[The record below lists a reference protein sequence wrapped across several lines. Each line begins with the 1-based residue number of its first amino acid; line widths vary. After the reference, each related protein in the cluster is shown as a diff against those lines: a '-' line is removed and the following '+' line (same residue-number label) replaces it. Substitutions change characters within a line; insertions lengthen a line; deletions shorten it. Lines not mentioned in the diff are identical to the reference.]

1 MQLKE
6 VAKWSTALDCKSIDN
21 LSSRVQISPS
31 LFLMIFISNRKFSK
45 LLKISYIK
53 STLVLQLMHILLY
66 KKKYI
71 QFLTSYVSA
80 GFEVVYICSNKW
92 LYPTINFLTKHSLFL
107 FTSVIDVVCYDLP
120 QKLYRFSLVYVLFS
134 IKYSSKIYVVTRIQE
149 DVSRLLSIVSLFRSV
164 QWSER
169 EVFDFFG
176 VFFNFNTDLRR
187 ILTDYGFKGFPL
199 RKDFPLSG
207 YIEVK
212 YDENKK
218 RIVTESIELSQE
230 FRTFNFKTPW

>member
-1 MQLKE
+1 
-6 VAKWSTALDCKSIDN
+6 
-21 LSSRVQISPS
+21 
-31 LFLMIFISNRKFSK
+31 MIFISNRKFSK

-53 STLVLQLMHILLY
+53 STMVLQLMHILLY

-107 FTSVIDVVCYDLP
+107 FTSVIDIVCYDLP

-134 IKYSSKIYVVTRIQE
+134 IKYSSKVYVVTRIQE

-176 VFFNFNTDLRR
+176 VFFYFNTDLRR

-207 YIEVK
+207 FVDIY
-212 YDENKK
+212 YDDTFKK
-218 RIVTESIELSQE
+218 ICYRNLSLSQE
-230 FRTFNFKTPW
+230 LRNYKLKDKWY